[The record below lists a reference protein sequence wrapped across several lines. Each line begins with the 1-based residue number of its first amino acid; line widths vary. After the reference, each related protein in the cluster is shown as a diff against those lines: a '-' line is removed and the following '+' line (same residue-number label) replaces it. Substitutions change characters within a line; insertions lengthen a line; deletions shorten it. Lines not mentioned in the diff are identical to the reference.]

1 MGRRVGHRR
10 CRIVIGIK
18 NTNMKNSLM
27 IKWFTG
33 RRLCQISQTILHGR
47 DAILRVRD
55 KLLISNIIL
64 QLWADVKYHVP
75 TGFFIVKRRVV
86 FILLAR
92 QKAVFYVFC
101 FGAPQYLSAE
111 LCQPFLYNRPKEPSL
126 WCVGGG
132 GGNKKSLLW
141 KEAFG
146 DPGGARTLDPLI
158 KSQLLYQLSYGVMM
172 FIRFRI
178 ASAKLRQFLKPAK
191 KICVFFKKSAFFV
204 VFLVFSPSCAS
215 VLCVFGPK
223 FG

>member
-1 MGRRVGHRR
+1 MPKGRFFWFAFWHMQTERTVPLVCGRGWG
-10 CRIVIGIK
+10 GIK
-18 NTNMKNSLM
+18 KTS
-27 IKWFTG
+27 F
-33 RRLCQISQTILHGR
+33 
-47 DAILRVRD
+47 A
-55 KLLISNIIL
+55 
-64 QLWADVKYHVP
+64 
-75 TGFFIVKRRVV
+75 
-86 FILLAR
+86 
-92 QKAVFYVFC
+92 
-101 FGAPQYLSAE
+101 
-111 LCQPFLYNRPKEPSL
+111 
-126 WCVGGG
+126 
-132 GGNKKSLLW
+132 

-215 VLCVFGPK
+215 VLCVFGPE

>member
-1 MGRRVGHRR
+1 M
-10 CRIVIGIK
+10 
-18 NTNMKNSLM
+18 
-27 IKWFTG
+27 
-33 RRLCQISQTILHGR
+33 
-47 DAILRVRD
+47 
-55 KLLISNIIL
+55 
-64 QLWADVKYHVP
+64 KYHIP
-75 TGFFIVKRRVV
+75 TRFFRRRRAV

-101 FGAPQYLSAE
+101 FGAPSIYPLNRVN
-111 LCQPFLYNRPKEPSL
+111 PFFITDRKNRPFGVWGE
-126 WCVGGG
+126 
-132 GGNKKSLLW
+132 NKKASFA

-204 VFLVFSPSCAS
+204 VFLDFSPSCAS

>member
-1 MGRRVGHRR
+1 M
-10 CRIVIGIK
+10 
-18 NTNMKNSLM
+18 
-27 IKWFTG
+27 
-33 RRLCQISQTILHGR
+33 Q
-47 DAILRVRD
+47 
-55 KLLISNIIL
+55 
-64 QLWADVKYHVP
+64 ADVK
-75 TGFFIVKRRVV
+75 
-86 FILLAR
+86 LLR
-92 QKAVFYVFC
+92 MVMLVIKLGLIFLVWEGGEIKKASF
-101 FGAPQYLSAE
+101 
-111 LCQPFLYNRPKEPSL
+111 R
-126 WCVGGG
+126 
-132 GGNKKSLLW
+132 

>member
-1 MGRRVGHRR
+1 MKTYIPLNGLSGVAIAVLPSIICIQLTFSDGLGRGWG
-10 CRIVIGIK
+10 GIK
-18 NTNMKNSLM
+18 KTS
-27 IKWFTG
+27 F
-33 RRLCQISQTILHGR
+33 
-47 DAILRVRD
+47 A
-55 KLLISNIIL
+55 
-64 QLWADVKYHVP
+64 
-75 TGFFIVKRRVV
+75 
-86 FILLAR
+86 
-92 QKAVFYVFC
+92 
-101 FGAPQYLSAE
+101 
-111 LCQPFLYNRPKEPSL
+111 
-126 WCVGGG
+126 
-132 GGNKKSLLW
+132 

-215 VLCVFGPK
+215 VLCVFGPE

>member
-1 MGRRVGHRR
+1 MSNDWYSIWYHNYERTWS
-10 CRIVIGIK
+10 I
-18 NTNMKNSLM
+18 TSL
-27 IKWFTG
+27 
-33 RRLCQISQTILHGR
+33 
-47 DAILRVRD
+47 
-55 KLLISNIIL
+55 
-64 QLWADVKYHVP
+64 P
-75 TGFFIVKRRVV
+75 GFFAEGER
-86 FILLAR
+86 FLSFWHR

-101 FGAPQYLSAE
+101 FGVLSIYP
-111 LCQPFLYNRPKEPSL
+111 LNRVNPFFITDRKNRPFGVWK
-126 WCVGGG
+126 

-204 VFLVFSPSCAS
+204 VFLDFSPSCAS

-223 FG
+223 FGLTQIGH

>member
-1 MGRRVGHRR
+1 MALYGGLIHKNNSGKFMGRRVGHRR
-10 CRIVIGIK
+10 CRIVNGIK
-18 NTNMKNSLM
+18 NKNMKNSLM

-75 TGFFIVKRRVV
+75 TGFFVVKRRAV

-101 FGAPQYLSAE
+101 FGAPSIYSQNRVT
-111 LCQPFLYNRPKEPSL
+111 PFLYNRPKEPSL

-132 GGNKKSLLW
+132 GGK
-141 KEAFG
+141 
-146 DPGGARTLDPLI
+146 
-158 KSQLLYQLSYGVMM
+158 
-172 FIRFRI
+172 
-178 ASAKLRQFLKPAK
+178 
-191 KICVFFKKSAFFV
+191 
-204 VFLVFSPSCAS
+204 
-215 VLCVFGPK
+215 
-223 FG
+223 

>member
-1 MGRRVGHRR
+1 MSLRYDSPKASGFYPF
-10 CRIVIGIK
+10 GIAK
-18 NTNMKNSLM
+18 
-27 IKWFTG
+27 
-33 RRLCQISQTILHGR
+33 RL
-47 DAILRVRD
+47 
-55 KLLISNIIL
+55 
-64 QLWADVKYHVP
+64 
-75 TGFFIVKRRVV
+75 FFM
-86 FILLAR
+86 F
-92 QKAVFYVFC
+92 FC
-101 FGAPQYLSAE
+101 FGAPIIYSQNRVN
-111 LCQPFLYNRPKEPSL
+111 PFFITDRKNRPFGVWE
-126 WCVGGG
+126 
-132 GGNKKSLLW
+132 GGNKKASFA

>member
-1 MGRRVGHRR
+1 MLS
-10 CRIVIGIK
+10 II
-18 NTNMKNSLM
+18 
-27 IKWFTG
+27 
-33 RRLCQISQTILHGR
+33 
-47 DAILRVRD
+47 RVRV
-55 KLLISNIIL
+55 KLLILNMIL

-75 TGFFIVKRRVV
+75 TGFFRRRRAV
-86 FILLAR
+86 FILLASP
-92 QKAVFYVFC
+92 KGCFLCFC
-101 FGAPQYLSAE
+101 FGAPSIYPQN
-111 LCQPFLYNRPKEPSL
+111 CVNPFFITDRKNRPFGLGEG
-126 WCVGGG
+126 V

-172 FIRFRI
+172 FIRSRI

-204 VFLVFSPSCAS
+204 VFLDFSPSGVP
-215 VLCVFGPK
+215 VLCIFGPK